1 MDDATM
7 VQTIAQVADMRVEVA
22 RLSTRVD
29 AVLSQMPVQLT
40 DHESRLRSLERWRYG
55 IPVGA
60 GAAIT
65 AAALTAVQMV
75 WG

>member
-40 DHESRLRSLERWRYG
+40 DHESRLRSLEKWRYG

-60 GAAIT
+60 AAAIV
-65 AAALTAVQMV
+65 AAVSSVLTVL
-75 WG
+75 WR